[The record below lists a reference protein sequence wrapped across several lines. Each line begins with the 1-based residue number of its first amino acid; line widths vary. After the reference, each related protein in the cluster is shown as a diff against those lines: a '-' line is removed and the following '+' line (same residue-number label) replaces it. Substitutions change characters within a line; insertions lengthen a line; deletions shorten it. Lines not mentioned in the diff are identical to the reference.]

1 MSREGTAPDGYDESA
16 HIAWCDPPWLITGRS
31 ITAWFPVPRSVLEAA
46 LPRALRRAGEEPWA
60 RLRFYDARFEV
71 CKPPAGAPLAPRA
84 GAFREAVVAFP
95 AAAGGCEGDATM
107 FMWADDEPYTAWG
120 REVYG
125 WPILRGALTLEGSIW
140 DAQLPSGA
148 TGSGHLQAASGSAAL
163 EGVELAEPV
172 ESTTSGGWWLNPRR
186 RLERAGLDGEH
197 SDIVAACP
205 RILNPGRAYAAS
217 GSIRLEFAPGHPL
230 HGLTPAAGRVV
241 LVDGFE
247 LVVGG
252 EVTVIEPSPTPG

>member
-1 MSREGTAPDGYDESA
+1 MSREDAAGYDASA
-16 HIAWCDPPWLITGRS
+16 HIAWCDPPWLITGRTV
-31 ITAWFPVPRSVLEAA
+31 TAWFPVPQGVLEAS
-46 LPRALRRAGEEPWA
+46 LPRSLRRDGEEPWA

-71 CKPPAGAPLAPRA
+71 CDPPPDAPLAPRA

-140 DAQLPSGA
+140 DAQLAPGA
-148 TGSGHLQAASGSAAL
+148 TGSCQLWAASGSAAL
-163 EGVELAEPV
+163 EGVEIAGPV
-172 ESTTSGGWWLNPRR
+172 DSTTSGGWWLNPRR
-186 RLERAGLDGEH
+186 RLERAGLEGERN
-197 SDIVAACP
+197 DIVAARP
-205 RILNPGRAYAAS
+205 RILNPGLAYAAS
-217 GSIRLEFAPGHPL
+217 GSLRLAFAPGHPL
-230 HGLTPAAGRVV
+230 HGLTPTAERVV

-247 LVVGG
+247 LIVGE
-252 EVTVIEPSPTPG
+252 EVTVVDASPASS